1 VEINFKQLLSMLG
14 FLWSQ
19 SPRVARWILLPLALL
34 AGLSRNWVMVIVNKA
49 AAAPIDETL
58 QVWLP
63 LFVAAFIVV
72 LVSAFAYQLLGAMV
86 TTRVINDV
94 RLKMIGNLLKTQPSF
109 IDKHQHG
116 AIYHILTTDVGAVAN
131 FSTTFLNLLPSIVF
145 LIIAV
150 PQMFFYSTMAGFFA
164 LLVMI
169 GGTLSYYFQQKVLA
183 KLNTDARLLDVAYF
197 EKVTELLW
205 GIRELRLNMPRRL
218 SFMRAL
224 DEVLV
229 KLRSVL
235 IAVTRIHESGEIV
248 IGALKYALFGGIVFL
263 VPYLVKTEATVTF
276 QLITFVLFALIP
288 FEQII
293 SSYLSVIATLVSY
306 VRIKDLNAQLRPYEV
321 IGETIPAKS
330 PPFREINL
338 DGVTAVHGSRE
349 KSGFILGP
357 INCKIRRSE
366 IIFLIGHNGSGKTT
380 FMNVLAGLFDNVEG
394 RISLDGKTMDAED
407 MAAYRSRISAVFT
420 VYHVFRELYGLE
432 HVTGEAA
439 DDMIERVRLK
449 GVTALASGKVSRVN
463 LSAGQKRR
471 LALAIALL
479 EDRELLILDEFVA
492 DQDPTQREYFFREL
506 LPWLKSRGK
515 TIVVST
521 HDLQWLDCCDR
532 VFRFEAGKMIE
543 LDESSGKPHVA
554 AQAASDKGASS
565 NPGVH

>member
-19 SPRVARWILLPLALL
+19 SPRLARLALLPLALL
-34 AGLSRNWVMVIVNKA
+34 AGVGRNWVMIIVNKA

-63 LFVAAFIVV
+63 LFAGAFVVV
-72 LVSAFAYQLLGAMV
+72 LVSAFAYHLLGTMV
-86 TTRVINDV
+86 TTYVMNQV

-131 FSTTFLNLLPSIVF
+131 FSTTFLNLLPSMVF
-145 LIIAV
+145 LAIAV
-150 PQMFFYSTMAGFFA
+150 PQMFYYSTMAGFFA

-183 KLNTDARLLDVAYF
+183 RLNTDARLLDVAYF
-197 EKVTELLW
+197 EKVSELLW

-224 DEVLV
+224 DTVLA

-235 IAVTRIHESGEIV
+235 ISVTRIHESGEIV
-248 IGALKYALFGGIVFL
+248 NSALKYALFGGIVFL
-263 VPYLVKTEATVTF
+263 VPYLIKTEVTVTF
-276 QLITFVLFALIP
+276 QLLTFVLFALIP
-288 FEQII
+288 FEQIV

-306 VRIKDLNAQLRPYEV
+306 VRIKDLNAQLRPYEL
-321 IGETIPAKS
+321 IGETIP
-330 PPFREINL
+330 PEITPFSSIRL

-349 KSGFILGP
+349 TSGFVLGP
-357 INCKIRRSE
+357 IDLTLHKNE
-366 IIFLIGHNGSGKTT
+366 IVFLVGNNGSGKTT
-380 FMNVLAGLFDNVEG
+380 FMNVLAGLLDNVEG
-394 RISLDGKTMDAED
+394 RIAVDGKALAPED
-407 MAAYRSRISAVFT
+407 MAAYRARISAVFT
-420 VYHVFRELYGLE
+420 IYHVFRELYGLE
-432 HVTGEAA
+432 LVPLEAA
-439 DDMIERVRLK
+439 AAMIERVGLK
-449 GVTALASGKVSRVN
+449 GVTALASGKVSRVD

-532 VFRFEAGKMIE
+532 VFRFDAGKMSEI
-543 LDESSGKPHVA
+543 DPPH
-554 AQAASDKGASS
+554 KMASS
-565 NPGVH
+565 PAGLPSKK